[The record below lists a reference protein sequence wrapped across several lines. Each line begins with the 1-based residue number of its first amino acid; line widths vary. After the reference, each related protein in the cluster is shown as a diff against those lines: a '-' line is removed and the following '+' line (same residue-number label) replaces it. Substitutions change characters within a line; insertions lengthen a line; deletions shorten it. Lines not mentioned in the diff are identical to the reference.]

1 MSAENQLNPADPN
14 ATQAIETVYT
24 TIESQ
29 PDQTDWLTVVSN
41 LRQINRQ
48 LVEQIARLEQAL
60 ASAKQSMHT
69 YKEEKQTHEITI
81 LQQQDEL
88 RLVNERVG
96 GLFQQLE
103 TSHQIG
109 QRQQTLIETISQ
121 QLEITQ
127 AIVPQLE
134 AENTE
139 LQQKIQQQQQ
149 KLAKTEQV
157 ALELHRRMK
166 HKTTPAAIEVAS
178 ATTAE
183 PAAIIPPASP
193 EMSPTEPQEL
203 VATSLQPE
211 PTTTANPPAIE
222 STPVQPDPATPELVT
237 VKLEP
242 PTPAAEM
249 SVWTPTPPTNP
260 TRSNWRDAIESSKN
274 PQSGD
279 DLLTARFPSPTLTPT
294 PPAEVV
300 NKESTAPKEP
310 TTNKPTPNWPAPTV
324 DRRVAAEGNVDLPS
338 KKTAI
343 DLPKFPKR
351 NK

>member
-1 MSAENQLNPADPN
+1 MSAENQLNPADK
-14 ATQAIETVYT
+14 AIETVYT

-88 RLVNERVG
+88 RLINERVG

-127 AIVPQLE
+127 EIVPQLE
-134 AENTE
+134 AENIE
-139 LQQKIQQQQQ
+139 LQQKIAQQQQ
-149 KLAKTEQV
+149 KIAKTEQV

-166 HKTTPAAIEVAS
+166 HKATTPAIDLAT
-178 ATTAE
+178 ATTDE
-183 PAAIIPPASP
+183 SAAIVVTPSSSARSSI
-193 EMSPTEPQEL
+193 EPLEL
-203 VATSLQPE
+203 VAVSVEASSQLE
-211 PTTTANPPAIE
+211 PTTSAHPLAIE
-222 STPVQPDPATPELVT
+222 PTLLQPDPVGAIHELPL
-237 VKLEP
+237 LEP
-242 PTPAAEM
+242 PTPAAAEIP
-249 SVWTPTPPTNP
+249 VWTPTPPINP

-274 PQSGD
+274 PQSGY
-279 DLLTARFPSPTLTPT
+279 DLFPSPTLTPT

-310 TTNKPTPNWPAPTV
+310 ATTKPAPNWPAPTLE
-324 DRRVAAEGNVDLPS
+324 RRVALEGNVDLPV

-351 NK
+351 KK

>member
-1 MSAENQLNPADPN
+1 MSAENQLNPADPTAN
-14 ATQAIETVYT
+14 QAIETVYT

-88 RLVNERVG
+88 RLVTERVG

-139 LQQKIQQQQQ
+139 LHQKIEQQQQ

-157 ALELHRRMK
+157 ALELHRRMR
-166 HKTTPAAIEVAS
+166 HKATTPTIELATATTDDSAAIVVTPSES
-178 ATTAE
+178 
-183 PAAIIPPASP
+183 
-193 EMSPTEPQEL
+193 QEL
-203 VATSLQPE
+203 VATPERVGAIHELSLLD
-211 PTTTANPPAIE
+211 TTTAHPPAIE
-222 STPVQPDPATPELVT
+222 STDPAAPELVT
-237 VKLEP
+237 VKLESA
-242 PTPAAEM
+242 TPATTEM
-249 SVWTPTPPTNP
+249 PVWTPTPPTNP
-260 TRSNWRDAIESSKN
+260 TRSNWRDAIESNKN
-274 PQSGD
+274 PQ
-279 DLLTARFPSPTLTPT
+279 FPSPTLTPT
-294 PPAEVV
+294 PPAEVI

-310 TTNKPTPNWPAPTV
+310 VTTKPAPNWPAPTL
-324 DRRVAAEGNVDLPS
+324 DRRVAPEGNVDLPV

-351 NK
+351 KK

>member
-1 MSAENQLNPADPN
+1 MSAENQLNPADK
-14 ATQAIETVYT
+14 AIETVYT

-81 LQQQDEL
+81 LQQQDDL
-88 RLVNERVG
+88 RLAHERVG
-96 GLFQQLE
+96 ALFQQLE

-109 QRQQTLIETISQ
+109 QRQQTLIETLSQ

-166 HKTTPAAIEVAS
+166 HKATAPAIEVA
-178 ATTAE
+178 TTTIDE
-183 PAAIIPPASP
+183 SAAIVVAPS
-193 EMSPTEPQEL
+193 TEISSTALLEP
-203 VATSLQPE
+203 VATSVEASSLPE
-211 PTTTANPPAIE
+211 PTTIAHPPEIA
-222 STPVQPDPATPELVT
+222 STPIQPDPAILVGAIHELP
-237 VKLEP
+237 LSEP
-242 PTPAAEM
+242 STPAAEM
-249 SVWTPTPPTNP
+249 PIWTPTPPTNP
-260 TRSNWRDAIESSKN
+260 TRSNWREAIESSKN
-274 PQSGD
+274 PQGGEG
-279 DLLTARFPSPTLTPT
+279 FPSPTLTPT

-310 TTNKPTPNWPAPTV
+310 ITTKPAPNWPAPTL
-324 DRRVAAEGNVDLPS
+324 DRRTVTDSNSDLPVQ
-338 KKTAI
+338 KKVI

>member
-14 ATQAIETVYT
+14 AQAIETVYT

-134 AENTE
+134 AENAE
-139 LQQKIQQQQQ
+139 LHQKIEQQQQ
-149 KLAKTEQV
+149 KIAKTEQV

-166 HKTTPAAIEVAS
+166 HKATTPTIEVATV
-178 ATTAE
+178 TTE
-183 PAAIIPPASP
+183 ESAAIVVTPAN
-193 EMSPTEPQEL
+193 PQEL
-203 VATSLQPE
+203 VAIKVEESSQLE
-211 PTTTANPPAIE
+211 PTTTANP
-222 STPVQPDPATPELVT
+222 PDPATPELVT
-237 VKLEP
+237 ATPEP
-242 PTPAAEM
+242 STPTTAEM
-249 SVWTPTPPTNP
+249 PVWTPTPPTNP
-260 TRSNWRDAIESSKN
+260 TRSNWRDAIESNKN
-274 PQSGD
+274 PQ
-279 DLLTARFPSPTLTPT
+279 FPSPTLTPT

-310 TTNKPTPNWPAPTV
+310 ATTKPAPNWPAPTLE
-324 DRRVAAEGNVDLPS
+324 RRVALESNVDSPV

>member
-1 MSAENQLNPADPN
+1 
-14 ATQAIETVYT
+14 
-24 TIESQ
+24 
-29 PDQTDWLTVVSN
+29 
-41 LRQINRQ
+41 
-48 LVEQIARLEQAL
+48 LV
-60 ASAKQSMHT
+60 T
-69 YKEEKQTHEITI
+69 
-81 LQQQDEL
+81 
-88 RLVNERVG
+88 ERVG

-139 LQQKIQQQQQ
+139 LQQKIEQQQQ
-149 KLAKTEQV
+149 KIAKTEQV

-166 HKTTPAAIEVAS
+166 HKATNPAIELAAVTTDESAAIVVTPSSAEISPTESLELVAIS
-178 ATTAE
+178 IEASSQLEPATTAH
-183 PAAIIPPASP
+183 PP
-193 EMSPTEPQEL
+193 E
-203 VATSLQPE
+203 
-211 PTTTANPPAIE
+211 IE
-222 STPVQPDPATPELVT
+222 SSPVPPDPATPELVT

-242 PTPAAEM
+242 PTPATAEM
-249 SVWTPTPPTNP
+249 PVWTPTPPTNP

-274 PQSGD
+274 PQ
-279 DLLTARFPSPTLTPT
+279 FPSPTLTPT

-310 TTNKPTPNWPAPTV
+310 ATTKPTPNWPAPTLE
-324 DRRVAAEGNVDLPS
+324 RRVAPEGNVDLPV

>member
-14 ATQAIETVYT
+14 ASRAIETVYT

-88 RLVNERVG
+88 RLMNERVG

-139 LQQKIQQQQQ
+139 LHQKIEQQQQ

-166 HKTTPAAIEVAS
+166 HKATTPAIELAAV
-178 ATTAE
+178 TTDE
-183 PAAIIPPASP
+183 PAEIVVT
-193 EMSPTEPQEL
+193 PTESQEL
-203 VATSLQPE
+203 VAITIEASSQLE
-211 PTTTANPPAIE
+211 STTIANPPAIE
-222 STPVQPDPATPELVT
+222 STPVPADLDTPELVT
-237 VKLEP
+237 ATLEP
-242 PTPAAEM
+242 STPAATEM
-249 SVWTPTPPTNP
+249 PVWTPTPPTNP
-260 TRSNWRDAIESSKN
+260 TRSNWRDAIETSKN
-274 PQSGD
+274 SQTGSQ
-279 DLLTARFPSPTLTPT
+279 FPSPTLTPT
-294 PPAEVV
+294 PPAEVA

-310 TTNKPTPNWPAPTV
+310 ATTKPAPNWPAPTLE
-324 DRRVAAEGNVDLPS
+324 RRAAPEGNADLPA

-351 NK
+351 KN

>member
-14 ATQAIETVYT
+14 ASKAIETVYT

-88 RLVNERVG
+88 RLVTERVG

-139 LQQKIQQQQQ
+139 LQQKIEQQQQ

-166 HKTTPAAIEVAS
+166 HKATTPTIELAVTTDESAALVV
-178 ATTAE
+178 T
-183 PAAIIPPASP
+183 
-193 EMSPTEPQEL
+193 PTEPQEP
-203 VATSLQPE
+203 VATPE
-211 PTTTANPPAIE
+211 RVGAIHELPLLDTTTAHPPAIE
-222 STPVQPDPATPELVT
+222 STPVQPDPDTPELVT
-237 VKLEP
+237 ATLEP
-242 PTPAAEM
+242 QTPATAEM
-249 SVWTPTPPTNP
+249 PVWTPTPPINP
-260 TRSNWRDAIESSKN
+260 TRSNWRDAIESNKN
-274 PQSGD
+274 PQ
-279 DLLTARFPSPTLTPT
+279 FPSPTLTPT

-310 TTNKPTPNWPAPTV
+310 ATTKPAPNWPAPTL
-324 DRRVAAEGNVDLPS
+324 DRRVAPEGNVDLPI

-351 NK
+351 KK

>member
-1 MSAENQLNPADPN
+1 MSAENQLNPANPN
-14 ATQAIETVYT
+14 TQAIETVYT

-139 LQQKIQQQQQ
+139 LQQKIEQQQQ

-166 HKTTPAAIEVAS
+166 HKATTPAIELAVTTDES
-178 ATTAE
+178 AALVVT
-183 PAAIIPPASP
+183 
-193 EMSPTEPQEL
+193 PTESQEL
-203 VATSLQPE
+203 VATPE
-211 PTTTANPPAIE
+211 RVGAIHELPLLDTTTAHPPAIE
-222 STPVQPDPATPELVT
+222 STPVPPDPDTPELVT
-237 VKLEP
+237 ATLEP
-242 PTPAAEM
+242 PTPATAEM
-249 SVWTPTPPTNP
+249 PVWTPTPPTNP

-274 PQSGD
+274 PH
-279 DLLTARFPSPTLTPT
+279 FPSPTLTPT

-310 TTNKPTPNWPAPTV
+310 ATTKPAPNWPAPTL
-324 DRRVAAEGNVDLPS
+324 DRRVATEGNVDLPV

-351 NK
+351 KN

>member
-1 MSAENQLNPADPN
+1 MSAENQLNPADPSAN
-14 ATQAIETVYT
+14 QAIETIYT

-166 HKTTPAAIEVAS
+166 HKATPAAIEVAS
-178 ATTAE
+178 ATTDE
-183 PAAIIPPASP
+183 PATLEISPAAPP
-193 EMSPTEPQEL
+193 EL
-203 VATSLQPE
+203 VASSVETSSQQE
-211 PTTTANPPAIE
+211 PTTTAA
-222 STPVQPDPATPELVT
+222 STPAQPDPATPELVT
-237 VKLEP
+237 VRLEP
-242 PTPAAEM
+242 PTPATAEM
-249 SVWTPTPPTNP
+249 PVWTPTPPINP
-260 TRSNWRDAIESSKN
+260 TRSNWRDAIESS
-274 PQSGD
+274 
-279 DLLTARFPSPTLTPT
+279 DLSAARFPSPT

-310 TTNKPTPNWPAPTV
+310 ATTKPAPNWPAPTL
-324 DRRVAAEGNVDLPS
+324 DRRVASEGNVDLP